1 MRYVA
6 VTGNRVVFPLRVC
19 GKSKLQ
25 KNPEAEANRF
35 MTWIKTVPMSEV
47 DEKLRSAMEGQRA
60 LYPVE
65 YATPVH
71 PDESGG
77 STIVGSHT
85 LIPEALY
92 HAFGTF
98 GALMSPELPLSRR
111 QHEMIATMVSVT
123 NRCKY

>member
-1 MRYVA
+1 
-6 VTGNRVVFPLRVC
+6 
-19 GKSKLQ
+19 
-25 KNPEAEANRF
+25 
-35 MTWIKTVPMSEV
+35 MTWIKTIPVDEV
-47 DEKLRSAMEGQRA
+47 DRTLRQAMEGQRA

-92 HAFGTF
+92 HSFATF

-111 QHEMIATMVSVT
+111 QHEIITTMVSVT